1 MELDD
6 LKATWQRETENNA
19 HLPYKTMEQLQ
30 QILNSRTEDMVTSLK
45 RKYEKIISIMLG
57 GMLLFVLVH
66 PILTDG
72 FTYPGSIN
80 GFVKAMFFYVVLL
93 IFYWQ
98 KLKNINH
105 LQLSDHIK
113 ERMEQLLLMLQRNY
127 RTEVIFVVAFFV
139 GVIFIGRFFYGKGL
153 QDLDDTGV
161 LIGLPLAILFSGAMV
176 YLIIRRYRGKIKEM
190 KAYLAE
196 YEHAA

>member
-1 MELDD
+1 
-6 LKATWQRETENNA
+6 
-19 HLPYKTMEQLQ
+19 MEQLQ